1 MQTILYMNE
10 EAINYMLKENLD
22 NVLKNIADS
31 EERSGRKK
39 GDVTLIA
46 VSKTKPVEMIKEVY
60 DLGVRDFGENR
71 VQELTE
77 KYDKLPSDIRWHL
90 IGHLQ
95 TNKVKYIIDKAY
107 MIHSVD
113 SLKLA
118 NEISREAVK
127 HSVTANILIEVNVSG
142 EESKFGVSPED
153 LEDLIRKI
161 SVLPAIRIR
170 GLMTVAPYVVD
181 SEENRQIF
189 IKMKQFAVDITRKNI
204 DNVNMDCLSM
214 GMSGDYTVAVEEGAT
229 FVRVGTSIFGER
241 NYK

>member
-1 MQTILYMNE
+1 MNE

>member
-1 MQTILYMNE
+1 MNE

-170 GLMTVAPYVVD
+170 GLMTVAP
-181 SEENRQIF
+181 
-189 IKMKQFAVDITRKNI
+189 
-204 DNVNMDCLSM
+204 
-214 GMSGDYTVAVEEGAT
+214 
-229 FVRVGTSIFGER
+229 
-241 NYK
+241 

>member
-1 MQTILYMNE
+1 
-10 EAINYMLKENLD
+10 MLKENLE

-181 SEENRQIF
+181 SEENRQFF

-229 FVRVGTSIFGER
+229 FVRVGTSIFCER

>member
-1 MQTILYMNE
+1 
-10 EAINYMLKENLD
+10 MLKENLE

>member
-1 MQTILYMNE
+1 MNE
-10 EAINYMLKENLD
+10 EAINYMLKENLE

>member
-1 MQTILYMNE
+1 
-10 EAINYMLKENLD
+10 MLKENLEYVQ
-22 NVLKNIADS
+22 NNIKEAVQ
-31 EERSGRKK
+31 RSGRDIK
-39 GDVTLIA
+39 DVVLIA

-77 KYDKLPSDIRWHL
+77 KYDKLPGDIRWHL

-118 NEISREAVK
+118 SEISREAVK
-127 HSVTANILIEVNVSG
+127 HSLTANILIEVNVSG
-142 EESKFGVSPED
+142 EESKFGVTPSE
-153 LEDLIRKI
+153 LEEMIRQI
-161 SVLPAIRIR
+161 SVLPGISVK

-181 SEENRQIF
+181 SEENRAIF
-189 IKMKQFAVDITRKNI
+189 VKMKQLAVDITRKNI
-204 DNVNMDCLSM
+204 DNVSMDYLSM

-229 FVRVGTSIFGER
+229 YVRVGTSIFGER